1 MRIDNMQPEYYCRNR
16 NMNNNNDNMR
26 IRNPNLREY
35 FQEEDVI
42 RNEGYID
49 EIKMNRKY

>member
-1 MRIDNMQPEYYCRNR
+1 
-16 NMNNNNDNMR
+16 MR

-42 RNEGYID
+42 INEEYID
-49 EIKMNRKY
+49 EIKMNGNIRLLTLNPYRCRLNDISKMN